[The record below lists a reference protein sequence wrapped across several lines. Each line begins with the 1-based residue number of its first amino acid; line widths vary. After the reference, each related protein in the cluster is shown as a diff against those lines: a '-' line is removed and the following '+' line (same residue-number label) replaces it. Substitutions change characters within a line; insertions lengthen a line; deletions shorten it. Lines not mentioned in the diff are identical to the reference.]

1 MIKEERQKH
10 IVDKLYKAHK
20 VTFEELTQEL
30 QVSEDTIRRDID
42 LLNKSGLLTKVRGGA
57 IIRSLNPF
65 TFQDRQ
71 NIYSETKH
79 IIAQKAQQLIKAG
92 QTIFM
97 DGGTTI
103 CAVAHYFP
111 KDLPLR
117 VVTNN
122 QALVPILRSNEKI
135 ELIVLGGYYDR
146 NTETTVGAQTC
157 KDVKNYVA
165 DLYFMGVCA
174 FDSQHGITA
183 AVREDGEV
191 KQAMIQASLKSVVLS
206 SKEKLGSTDHFK
218 VCSMNEIDVLITDL
232 LYNDPLLKPYLS
244 RDLEI
249 I

>member
-1 MIKEERQKH
+1 MIKEERQNY
-10 IVDKLYKAHK
+10 ILGKLSQSHK
-20 VTFEELTQEL
+20 VTFEELTHEL
-30 QVSEDTIRRDID
+30 HVSEDTIRRDID
-42 LLNKSGLLTKVRGGA
+42 VLYKNGLLTKVRGGA

-65 TFQDRQ
+65 TFQDRE
-71 NIYSETKH
+71 NIYSESKH
-79 IIAQKAQQLIKAG
+79 IIAQKAQQLVRAG

-97 DGGTTI
+97 DGGTTV

-111 KDLPLR
+111 KDVPLR

-122 QALVPILRSNEKI
+122 QALVPIIRGFEKI

-157 KDVKNYVA
+157 KDAKNYMA

-174 FDSQHGITA
+174 IDSQYGITA

-191 KQAMIQASLKSVVLS
+191 KQAMTEASLQTVALS

-218 VCSMNEIDVLITDL
+218 VCGINRIDVLITDL
-232 LYNDPLLKPYLS
+232 LSSDPLLKPYQS